1 MHSGVS
7 DETVKARCQNSPYRC
22 SECVHLTPCPEPKP
36 MSIGPQAARNAGK
49 VPMYDCGVPPP
60 PKLAATRG

>member
-1 MHSGVS
+1 
-7 DETVKARCQNSPYRC
+7 
-22 SECVHLTPCPEPKP
+22 
-36 MSIGPQAARNAGK
+36 MSTGPHAPRNAGK